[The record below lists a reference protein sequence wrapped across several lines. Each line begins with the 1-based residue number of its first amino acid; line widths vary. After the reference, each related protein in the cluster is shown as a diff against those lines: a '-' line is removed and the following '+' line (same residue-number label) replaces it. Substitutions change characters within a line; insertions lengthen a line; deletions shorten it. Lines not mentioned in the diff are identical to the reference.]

1 MAICGAGSVYSVDR
15 HYFIQLLQRQIM
27 ELQAR
32 PDLRPRVLDGLRE
45 LSRLIPGLTEAART
59 VGDTVFYEL
68 GCDLQLLFPS
78 AIVALSGDNGDPV
91 SGQIVAEQLLR
102 AVPWHLPPPFTPPSW
117 E

>member
-1 MAICGAGSVYSVDR
+1 MAICAAGSVYSIDR
-15 HYFIQLLQRQIM
+15 HNFIQLLQRQIM
-27 ELQAR
+27 ELQSR

-45 LSRLIPGLTEAART
+45 LSRLIPGLTEAALT

-68 GCDLQLLFPS
+68 GRDLQLLFQS
-78 AIVALSGDNGDPV
+78 SIVALSGDNGDPV
-91 SGQIVAEQLLR
+91 SGRIVAEQLLG